1 MDDVTDFYMER
12 NQSPKPPLGSV
23 LPPVSDILT
32 PRTLGQDSRWCCRAW
47 QQNTTQTEM
56 FVGQSAL
63 TELQIVKNLASDAAG
78 QPEAHRGL
86 LMSYSGS
93 RLKLNL
99 RASISATAHKQDL
112 EKCDVCAV
120 QLQQFS
126 A

>member
-32 PRTLGQDSRWCCRAW
+32 PRTLGRDSRWCGRAW
-47 QQNTTQTEM
+47 QQNATQTEM

-63 TELQIVKNLASDAAG
+63 TELQIVKNLASDTAG
-78 QPEAHRGL
+78 RPEAHRGL
-86 LMSYSGS
+86 LTSYSSS
-93 RLKLNL
+93 RPKMNL
-99 RASISATAHKQDL
+99 RASISVMCAP
-112 EKCDVCAV
+112 CVCV

>member
-32 PRTLGQDSRWCCRAW
+32 PRTLGQDSRWCCLAW
-47 QQNTTQTEM
+47 RQNTTQTEM

-63 TELQIVKNLASDAAG
+63 TEFLT
-78 QPEAHRGL
+78 
-86 LMSYSGS
+86 SYSS
-93 RLKLNL
+93 LRLKLNL
-99 RASISATAHKQDL
+99 CAPVGAAAHEKDL

-120 QLQQFS
+120 RFCAAS
-126 A
+126 AVFCIKLHPF